1 MDKDQENRLNKGDSE
16 MENMKHTLN
25 SILESIFAM
34 LKPLSKEE
42 KRQAGIISASD
53 YQKQKREEK

>member
-1 MDKDQENRLNKGDSE
+1 MN
-16 MENMKHTLN
+16 NMKHTLN

-53 YQKQKREEK
+53 YQNQKTGKVNPLVGLKN

>member
-1 MDKDQENRLNKGDSE
+1 MKMKNGLTKNDLEARCKMNR
-16 MENMKHTLN
+16 HTTN
-25 SILESIFAM
+25 SVLAAIFAM
-34 LKPLSKEE
+34 FKPLTKQE

>member
-1 MDKDQENRLNKGDSE
+1 
-16 MENMKHTLN
+16 MKQTFN
-25 SILESIFAM
+25 SILASMFAM
-34 LKPLSKEE
+34 FKPLSKEE